1 MKYLFAPLEG
11 ITGYIFRQVYDTHFG
26 GIDAYYTP
34 FVTTRD
40 GGIMRKKE
48 LRDIAPE
55 NNPGLHIVPQIMTTK
70 ADEFLQAASHMQE
83 LGYTEV
89 NLNLGCPS
97 GTVVP
102 KGKGAAFLRN
112 PEKLDRFLY
121 EIYDRCP
128 LAISIKS
135 RIGFSSADE
144 FPRLFDIYKQ
154 YPVSLLILHLRT
166 REEMYEPG
174 VHEEVFDHAY
184 NYKPDDQTSDG
195 CMTVNTAQ
203 NDHVSKGSM
212 TIETDDDPILKQDG
226 KESSSKISLCYNG
239 DIVTTEDVSRISN
252 KYPTL
257 DYVMIGRGYLSHPGF
272 AGNDQ
277 KKADYS
283 DLNVI
288 YDYVKDLQGRYEEVL
303 FGETPVLFK
312 LKELWMHLKA
322 SHPEGDKLFKKIKK
336 VKHLEEYNSI
346 LREYY

>member
-11 ITGYIFRQVYDTHFG
+11 ITGYIFRQVYDAHFG

-102 KGKGAAFLRN
+102 KGKGVAFLRN

-144 FPRLFDIYKQ
+144 FPRLLDIYKQ

-174 VHEEVFDHAY
+174 VHEEVFDLVY
-184 NYKPDDQTSDG
+184 DNS
-195 CMTVNTAQ
+195 
-203 NDHVSKGSM
+203 
-212 TIETDDDPILKQDG
+212 LR
-226 KESSSKISLCYNG
+226 LCYNG

-312 LKELWMHLKA
+312 MKELWTHLKA

-336 VKHLEEYNSI
+336 VKHLEEYNYI
-346 LREYY
+346 IKEFF

>member
-11 ITGYIFRQVYDTHFG
+11 ITGYIFRQVYDAHFG

-102 KGKGAAFLRN
+102 KGKGAAFLRE

-144 FPRLFDIYKQ
+144 FPRLLDIYKK

-174 VHEEVFDHAY
+174 VHEEVFDLAY
-184 NYKPDDQTSDG
+184 DNS
-195 CMTVNTAQ
+195 
-203 NDHVSKGSM
+203 
-212 TIETDDDPILKQDG
+212 LR
-226 KESSSKISLCYNG
+226 LCYNG
-239 DIVTTEDVSRISN
+239 DICTEKDVKRIQD

-272 AGNDQ
+272 VGNDQ
-277 KKADYS
+277 KKSDYT
-283 DLNVI
+283 DLKAI
-288 YDYVKDLQGRYEEVL
+288 YDYVRDLQSRYEEVL

-312 LKELWMHLKA
+312 MKELWTHLKA

-336 VKHLEEYNSI
+336 VKHLDDYNSI
-346 LREYY
+346 LREYF

>member
-1 MKYLFAPLEG
+1 MKFLFAPLEG
-11 ITGYIFRQVYDTHFG
+11 ITGYIFRQVYDAHFG

-102 KGKGAAFLRN
+102 KGKGAAFLRE

-135 RIGFSSADE
+135 RIGFSSVDE
-144 FPRLFDIYKQ
+144 FPRLLDIYNK

-174 VHEEVFDHAY
+174 VHEEVFDLAY
-184 NYKPDDQTSDG
+184 NKNMPDDQTSDG
-195 CMTVNTAQ
+195 CMTV
-203 NDHVSKGSM
+203 
-212 TIETDDDPILKQDG
+212 ETDDAPILKQDG
-226 KESSSKISLCYNG
+226 KESSSRISLCYNG
-239 DIVTTEDVSRISN
+239 DICTEKDVKRIQD

-257 DYVMIGRGYLSHPGF
+257 DHVMIGRGYLSHPGF

-277 KKADYS
+277 KKADYT
-283 DLNVI
+283 DLKVI

-312 LKELWMHLKA
+312 MKELWTHLKV

-336 VKHLEEYNSI
+336 VKHLDEYNSI
-346 LREYY
+346 LREYF